1 MREVINDE
9 EIEAA
14 FNGTNFGPVE
24 PRKLLEQA
32 ALKRIRGYHSGYT
45 LTRIMR
51 ILDITN
57 ERDTLTRKGKH
68 FVFAAFYDESHS

>member
-14 FNGTNFGPVE
+14 FNGTNFGPLDH
-24 PRKLLEQA
+24 RKLLEQA
-32 ALKRIRGYHSGYT
+32 ALKRIRGYHSGFT

-57 ERDTLTRKGKH
+57 ERDTLTRKGRH
-68 FVFAAFYDESHS
+68 FVFAAFHDENHS